1 MRVVFFTPLLYKK
14 MKKMKKFTF
23 FIIPLFVSITI
34 FLIYLFLSGKIID
47 IPKGTEEGGLY
58 GAIGVGII
66 LIVVFALV
74 FLTFKM
80 IKKNSFT

>member
-1 MRVVFFTPLLYKK
+1 

-23 FIIPLFVSITI
+23 YIIPLFASITV
-34 FLIYLFLSGKIID
+34 FLIYLFLSGKIIE

-66 LIVVFALV
+66 LIVVFTLV
-74 FLTFKM
+74 FITFKM
-80 IKKNSFT
+80 VTRKKIVSPK